1 MNTMHYEGY
10 TAKIEFD
17 ERDNIFWGKVMGLKD
32 RITFEG
38 NTVEEL
44 RADFEAA
51 IQHYLADCKQNGIE
65 PHKSYSG
72 NLMLRVGSETHAA
85 AAIAAES
92 TGKSLNQWASEVIN
106 RAVQV

>member
-1 MNTMHYEGY
+1 MNTMQYKGY

-17 ERDNIFWGKVMGLKD
+17 ERGNIFWGKVMGLQD

-38 NTVEEL
+38 DTVKKLQE
-44 RADFEAA
+44 DFEAA
-51 IQHYLADCKQNGIE
+51 IRHYLADCKHTGIK
-65 PHKSYSG
+65 PHKPYSG

-106 RAVQV
+106 KAAQA